1 MASGAD
7 QVASIWDKK
16 KFRSHFSSLIILALI
31 SPLTVA
37 VSIEVEVHL
46 AAEISKIASTMVEM
60 MSKVTER
67 FINHSLW
74 FYSKMTVLT
83 SNVLHVSLLCQ
94 LLLQLYPLLLQLRT
108 KDTSK

>member
-1 MASGAD
+1 M
-7 QVASIWDKK
+7 
-16 KFRSHFSSLIILALI
+16 
-31 SPLTVA
+31 
-37 VSIEVEVHL
+37 HL
-46 AAEISKIASTMVEM
+46 AEISKIASTMVEM

-94 LLLQLYPLLLQLRT
+94 LLQLYPLLLQLRT